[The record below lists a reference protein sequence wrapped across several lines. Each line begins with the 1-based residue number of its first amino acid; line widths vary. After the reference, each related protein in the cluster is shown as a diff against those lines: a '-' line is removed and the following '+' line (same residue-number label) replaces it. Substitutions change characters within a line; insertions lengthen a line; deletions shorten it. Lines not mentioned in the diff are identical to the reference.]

1 MEDAR
6 PQMTVIEAA
15 GETGLERSFLEWALN
30 AGLLKGA
37 RDDDGQWR
45 LPYARQVVPDS
56 RAPDYR
62 APNSGIPNSGIPD
75 ALEKEFGAP
84 LRATQP
90 SAPGGKEDLRQQ
102 LADQEARLAE
112 KDRVIVE
119 LGLSLAR
126 LGEAA
131 AQSVSKAIQQ

>member
-30 AGLLKGA
+30 AGLLMGA

-56 RAPDYR
+56 R

-112 KDRVIVE
+112 KDRVIAE